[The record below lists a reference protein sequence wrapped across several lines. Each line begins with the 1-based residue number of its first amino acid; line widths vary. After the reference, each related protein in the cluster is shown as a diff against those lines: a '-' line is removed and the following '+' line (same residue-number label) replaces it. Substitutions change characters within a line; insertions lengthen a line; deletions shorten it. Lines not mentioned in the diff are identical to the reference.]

1 MRLFRK
7 IGTVFEYL
15 KTLAVFELKIYL
27 TEVSWMKEI
36 LGINITM
43 TSYQHFLIT
52 FLKLMKVSIYIPIT
66 RNLHQTY
73 STYRI
78 KKNNSD
84 KYLEQLLRNVTK
96 SRKFV

>member
-1 MRLFRK
+1 MSCHVMRLFRK

-43 TSYQHFLIT
+43 TS